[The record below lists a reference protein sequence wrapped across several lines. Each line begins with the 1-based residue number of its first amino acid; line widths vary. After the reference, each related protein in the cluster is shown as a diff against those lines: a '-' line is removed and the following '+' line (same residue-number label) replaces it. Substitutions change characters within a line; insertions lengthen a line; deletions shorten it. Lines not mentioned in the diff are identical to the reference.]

1 MFGRSLKFGRSGD
14 RTRDLMLSS
23 ATLYQLSY
31 AAMFMFDVGQL
42 LVSIIHIR
50 DVIGSCQTAVRVGL
64 GNLRLQSELSL
75 DCSLSRTAVCPPENF
90 TAVWN
95 FQEVQLERKFN

>member
-42 LVSIIHIR
+42 LVSSIHIR
-50 DVIGSCQTAVRVGL
+50 DVIGSGQTAVRVGL
-64 GNLRLQSELSL
+64 GNLRLQSVPCQVPCNMYIKRVS
-75 DCSLSRTAVCPPENF
+75 V
-90 TAVWN
+90 
-95 FQEVQLERKFN
+95 KFRVDFGWVGSGWVGSG